1 MTKYFRKAN
10 KTWSLIAAEW
20 KLLSHLYSRSPH
32 VAAQFNGHSN
42 CSTGTIASVC
52 SKLLQLVQV
61 SVWVEIGLFYFSPIV
76 SVWFSHLPRACFS
89 LARMACNLEMLLDA
103 LLLVFAN
110 KLCDRNNQKGAIR
123 LQGNLP
129 TYSAN
134 KLDKQQVF

>member
-1 MTKYFRKAN
+1 
-10 KTWSLIAAEW
+10 
-20 KLLSHLYSRSPH
+20 
-32 VAAQFNGHSN
+32 
-42 CSTGTIASVC
+42 
-52 SKLLQLVQV
+52 
-61 SVWVEIGLFYFSPIV
+61 
-76 SVWFSHLPRACFS
+76 
-89 LARMACNLEMLLDA
+89 MACNLEMLLDA